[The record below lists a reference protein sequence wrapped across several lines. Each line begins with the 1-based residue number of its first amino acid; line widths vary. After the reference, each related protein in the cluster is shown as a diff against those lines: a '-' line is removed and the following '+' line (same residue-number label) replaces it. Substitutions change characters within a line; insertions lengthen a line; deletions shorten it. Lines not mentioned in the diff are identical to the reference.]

1 MRGRVGG
8 ARGAACRAS
17 GFTVIEL
24 LVVIAI
30 IMVLAAMA
38 LPMLAKAQAKAR
50 RALCVSNLREVG
62 KALYMYSN
70 NSDGVFP
77 SKYNVAGPCDL
88 RPLYPHYAQGLA
100 VFGCPAR
107 KPPPSKVE
115 HIGRKCVP
123 PETGPWSTY
132 EYCGE
137 KDLGLH
143 HGDINA
149 RLAVVMHD
157 EDDYGGNTWLH
168 REDNHGATGANIL
181 FLDNRVL
188 WVKAADYVPTRGR
201 GKAEWDRVTSD

>member
-1 MRGRVGG
+1 MHALGG
-8 ARGAACRAS
+8 CDVAVKQGAAHCRPVPLLES
-17 GFTVIEL
+17 CHEL
-24 LVVIAI
+24 GHGDVDR
-30 IMVLAAMA
+30 LAVDRAVA
-38 LPMLAKAQAKAR
+38 LRSAVPQAQHHDRAYDGAAGSSEAHAACEPGGDPDGKLA
-50 RALCVSNLREVG
+50 V
-62 KALYMYSN
+62 
-70 NSDGVFP
+70 
-77 SKYNVAGPCDL
+77 
-88 RPLYPHYAQGLA
+88 YAQGLA